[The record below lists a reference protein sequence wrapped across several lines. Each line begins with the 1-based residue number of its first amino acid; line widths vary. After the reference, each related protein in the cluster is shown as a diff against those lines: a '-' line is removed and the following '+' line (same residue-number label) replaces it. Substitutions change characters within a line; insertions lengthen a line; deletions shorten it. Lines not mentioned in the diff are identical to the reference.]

1 MNDMHKI
8 KRPAYAAM
16 SAEIGKVVIGYDD
29 IIGLCIRGILA
40 DGHILLTSL
49 PGLAK
54 TTLANT
60 LAAVIEGAVP
70 GRFQALPDSQASD
83 IVGKMVYNQ
92 KTGEYMAVPGPIIG
106 KNIFLYD
113 EANRT
118 GPKTNAAVLQ
128 PMQEKKVTIDGGPT
142 YNCPELFFVIC
153 TRNPIE
159 QEGTYDLPEAMIDRV
174 TGEGLMSY
182 VSEDNEMAIV
192 RKTALRK
199 GDASKMVQNVIT
211 IPQILEDRVKIN
223 EMVETM
229 PDELVRYIVRLV
241 RATRPQLKADF
252 SKVKSKTSGVD
263 YAQLVSNGASVR
275 AQQNIAV
282 CAAAVAFLNGRENV
296 TPDDV
301 KFVARD
307 ILRARIGKSEKGYNR
322 FNADEFISSLLD
334 SVEIVGAK

>member
-1 MNDMHKI
+1 MNDTHII

-16 SAEIGKVVIGYDD
+16 SAEIGKVVIGYDE
-29 IIGLCIRGILA
+29 IIALCIRGMLG

-60 LAAVIEGAVP
+60 LASVIHGAVY
-70 GRFQALPDSQASD
+70 GRFQMLPDSQASD
-83 IVGKMVYNQ
+83 ITGKMVFNQ
-92 KTGEYMAVPGPIIG
+92 KTGDYVAVPGPIVG
-106 KNIFLYD
+106 KNIFLVD

-142 YNCPELFFVIC
+142 FTCPELFFVIA

-159 QEGTYDLPEAMIDRV
+159 QEGTYDLPEAMIDRFMA
-174 TGEGLMSY
+174 EANMSY

-192 RKTALRK
+192 RNTALRK
-199 GDASKMVQNVIT
+199 GDSSKMVKPVIT
-211 IPQILEDRVKIN
+211 MEQILADRLVIN
-223 EMVETM
+223 EMVQAM
-229 PDELVRYIVRLV
+229 PDELIRYIVRLV
-241 RATRPQLKADF
+241 RSTRPQLKDNF
-252 SKVKSKTSGVD
+252 GKVKSKNSGVD
-263 YAQLVSNGASVR
+263 YSQLVAVGASVR

-282 CAAAVAFLNGRENV
+282 CAAAVAFLNDRTSV

-334 SVEIVGAK
+334 SVEIVGK